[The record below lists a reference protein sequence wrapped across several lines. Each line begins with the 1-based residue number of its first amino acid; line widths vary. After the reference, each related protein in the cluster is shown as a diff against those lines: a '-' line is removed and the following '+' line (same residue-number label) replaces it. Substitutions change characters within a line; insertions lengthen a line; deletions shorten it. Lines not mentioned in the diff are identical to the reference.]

1 MEMVNVIFFFINTK
15 TADIYTLSLHDALPI
30 FTCNGYVEVTASE
43 TDKYRMFGLSHAD
56 VNQSYN
62 TIQFGLYLA
71 NNGRLEVWESG
82 SPRGGVGTYAAGDKL
97 RVSVDSGVVT
107 YRKNETTVLY
117 TSMLTPTYPLFVD
130 TALFTNGATINNA
143 VISGSGG
150 CGNQPPTANPG
161 GPYNGT
167 PGVP

>member
-1 MEMVNVIFFFINTK
+1 
-15 TADIYTLSLHDALPI
+15 
-30 FTCNGYVEVTASE
+30 
-43 TDKYRMFGLSHAD
+43 MFGLSHAD

-117 TSMLTPTYPLFVD
+117 TSTLPAPTNSLFAD
-130 TALFTNGATINNA
+130 TALYTNGATLGNA

-150 CGNQPPTANPG
+150 CPG
-161 GPYNGT
+161 AAFEITYAFYLDRHDSLKVRVDLSARVGWLDRSNEYRRRFGW
-167 PGVP
+167 